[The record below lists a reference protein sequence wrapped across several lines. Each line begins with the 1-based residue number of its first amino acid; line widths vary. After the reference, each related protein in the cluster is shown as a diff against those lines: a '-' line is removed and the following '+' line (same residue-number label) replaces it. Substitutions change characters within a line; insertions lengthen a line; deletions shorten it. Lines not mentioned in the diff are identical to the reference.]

1 MLSGYWLQSADT
13 LSYIHKQTV
22 KAVEAALR
30 ADKLPNPEDVINI
43 INNTDSEAA
52 IKAAKKLISKFKLEN

>member
-1 MLSGYWLQSADT
+1 MLSG
-13 LSYIHKQTV
+13 HKQTV

-30 ADKLPNPEDVINI
+30 ADKLPSPEDVINI

>member
-30 ADKLPNPEDVINI
+30 ADKLPNPEDVIN
-43 INNTDSEAA
+43 NTDSEAA